1 LTRPLPRL
9 ILETGGICYTR
20 AVRNFVPG
28 GLKDRIALVGP
39 TAAGKTAVG
48 ILLAGLLGAEIIS
61 ADSMQVYR
69 RMDIGTAKPTAEE
82 QSRAVFHA
90 ISAADP
96 DEEWTLAD
104 YQHLG
109 EHACRDTAGR
119 GRAPLI
125 VGGTGLY
132 VRALTT
138 QLDIP
143 AAPPNEDLRRQWRD
157 FAETRGNEAL
167 LAEVARVDPET
178 AARLHVNDIGRQIR
192 ALEVHAATGRTLTEL
207 HSENRARQT
216 SESPRLFGL
225 RFADRELSYQ
235 RIDSRVDAMLTDG
248 LLGEVQSLLDA
259 GYSAE
264 LKPMQSLGYRHMT
277 AFLRG
282 DCGLDTAVESM
293 KQDTRRFAKRQMIW
307 FRGDPRV
314 HWLDADN
321 RSAEQLADTIF
332 RLIQE
337 AAHV

>member
-1 LTRPLPRL
+1 
-9 ILETGGICYTR
+9 
-20 AVRNFVPG
+20 
-28 GLKDRIALVGP
+28 VG
-39 TAAGKTAVG
+39 V
-48 ILLAGLLGAEIIS
+48 LLAGLLGAEIIS

-90 ISAADP
+90 INVVGP
-96 DEEWTLAD
+96 DEDWTLAD
-104 YQHLG
+104 YQRLG
-109 EHACRDTAGR
+109 EHACRDIAGR
-119 GRAPLI
+119 GRVPLI

-138 QLDIP
+138 HLDIP
-143 AAPPNEDLRRQWRD
+143 AASPNEALRRQWRE
-157 FAETRGNEAL
+157 FAETHGNTAL
-167 LAEVARVDPET
+167 LAEVARIDPET

-192 ALEVHAATGRTLTEL
+192 ALEVYAATGRTLTAL
-207 HSENRARQT
+207 HAENRAKQT
-216 SESPRLFGL
+216 LDPPRLFGL
-225 RFADRELSYQ
+225 RFADRELLYQ

-259 GYSAE
+259 GYSAK

-277 AFLRG
+277 TFLRG
-282 DCGLDTAVESM
+282 DCDWNTVVETM

-307 FRGDPRV
+307 FRGDARV

>member
-1 LTRPLPRL
+1 M
-9 ILETGGICYTR
+9 G
-20 AVRNFVPG
+20 V
-28 GLKDRIALVGP
+28 
-39 TAAGKTAVG
+39 
-48 ILLAGLLGAEIIS
+48 LLAGLLGAEIIS

-90 ISAADP
+90 INVVGP
-96 DEEWTLAD
+96 DEDWTLAD
-104 YQHLG
+104 YQRLG
-109 EHACRDTAGR
+109 EHACRDIAGR
-119 GRAPLI
+119 GRVPLI

-138 QLDIP
+138 HLDIP
-143 AAPPNEDLRRQWRD
+143 AASPNEALRRQWRE
-157 FAETRGNEAL
+157 FAETHGNTAL
-167 LAEVARVDPET
+167 LAEVARIDPET

-192 ALEVHAATGRTLTEL
+192 ALEVYAATGRTLTAL
-207 HSENRARQT
+207 HAENRAKQT
-216 SESPRLFGL
+216 LDPPRLFGL
-225 RFADRELSYQ
+225 RFADRELLYQ

-259 GYSAE
+259 GYSAK

-277 AFLRG
+277 TFLRG
-282 DCGLDTAVESM
+282 DCDWNTVVETM

-307 FRGDPRV
+307 FRGDARV